1 MKALVTG
8 SAGFVGRH
16 LIDHLEEHDDEV
28 SGTDISTGGPNL
40 LDLEGLVEL
49 FKETGPEVIFHL
61 AGQADISTSWEKPL
75 ETFKSNAE
83 GTINVLTAARES
95 NIEKVVTVTSADV
108 YGHVASNE
116 MPITEERSLAP
127 VSPYAASKAAADLI
141 ALQAFNGYD
150 QNVIRIRAFNHFGPG
165 QSENFVSAAIAC
177 RVARNELSGEKIVKI
192 GNLEAKRDFT
202 DVRDVVAAYR
212 MLSLSGKPGEAYN
225 VCSGSAT
232 SIKEIA
238 EKIVDLAEHEMEFE
252 IDEKL
257 FRPVEVEEL
266 FGDSTKLIETTGW
279 KPEFSL
285 EDTLNDLLEFW
296 RVQVL
301 LERQAE

>member
-1 MKALVTG
+1 M
-8 SAGFVGRH
+8 
-16 LIDHLEEHDDEV
+16 
-28 SGTDISTGGPNL
+28 
-40 LDLEGLVEL
+40 
-49 FKETGPEVIFHL
+49 
-61 AGQADISTSWEKPL
+61 
-75 ETFKSNAE
+75 
-83 GTINVLTAARES
+83 
-95 NIEKVVTVTSADV
+95 
-108 YGHVASNE
+108 
-116 MPITEERSLAP
+116 
-127 VSPYAASKAAADLI
+127 
-141 ALQAFNGYD
+141 
-150 QNVIRIRAFNHFGPG
+150 
-165 QSENFVSAAIAC
+165 
-177 RVARNELSGEKIVKI
+177 KI

-212 MLSLSGKPGEAYN
+212 LLSLAGKPGEAYN

-232 SIKEIA
+232 SVKNIA

-266 FGDSTKLIETTGW
+266 FGDSTKLIEATGW
-279 KPEFSL
+279 KPKFSL